1 MTVRRLSSDRAC
13 STAFTQE
20 VYPSSYLPGTVH
32 TVAPARTGML
42 SSSGPPSAAALP
54 SDAPPGRMVSVSGE
68 KPRVGRAVR
77 FIASGGWATE
87 DEDVLIELLDRA
99 ERLATAVVA
108 DQGASPSVRSLGT
121 EFLEHM
127 TSDRSG

>member
-1 MTVRRLSSDRAC
+1 
-13 STAFTQE
+13 
-20 VYPSSYLPGTVH
+20 
-32 TVAPARTGML
+32 
-42 SSSGPPSAAALP
+42 
-54 SDAPPGRMVSVSGE
+54 
-68 KPRVGRAVR
+68 VR
-77 FIASGGWATE
+77 FIASGGWAAEDE